1 MFGTTPPPKAAG
13 AQAVGA
19 SAAGGDI
26 IKDTTTAGFAKDVLE
41 ASRKGPVVVHFTSDR
56 SQACKQ
62 MAPMLERALKSAGG
76 KVRLVRMNVD
86 THPTIPQ
93 QLRVQALPTVY
104 AFMDGRPIDGFAGP
118 QPEPQVRAFID
129 RLIGDAAG
137 GEIDEALAEGQAAL
151 DANNLQGAAE
161 IFAAVL
167 QQESQNVLALAGLA
181 QCYLKSGDVERAEQT
196 LALVPPDKASN
207 SAVVQIKAAIALA
220 KQAGSGVDT
229 SALEARIAADPKDH
243 QARIDL
249 AQAHAAHGKK
259 IEALDQLLEAIRR
272 DRKWNEEAARK
283 QLVQLFEAWG
293 PKDAATLEGRRRLS
307 SVLFS

>member
-1 MFGTTPPPKAAG
+1 MFGSTPPPSAA
-13 AQAVGA
+13 ALP
-19 SAAGGDI
+19 AAGGDM

-41 ASRKGPVVVHFTSDR
+41 ASRKIAVVVHFTSER

-62 MAPMLERALKSAGG
+62 MAPMLDRAVKAAGG

-104 AFMDGRPIDGFAGP
+104 AFVDGRPIDGFAGP
-118 QPEPQVRAFID
+118 QPEPQVRAFVD

-137 GEIDEALAEGQAAL
+137 DEIEAALAEAQAAIE
-151 DANNLQGAAE
+151 ANDLQRAAE

-167 QQESQNVLALAGLA
+167 EQDAQNVAALAGLA
-181 QCYLKSGDVERAEQT
+181 QCYLKSGDTERAEQT
-196 LALVPPDKASN
+196 LALVPPDKMSN
-207 SAVVQIKAAIALA
+207 AAVAQVKAAAALA
-220 KQAGSGVDT
+220 KQAA
-229 SALEARIAADPKDH
+229 SAGDSAELEARVAANPKDY

-249 AQAHAAHGKK
+249 AKTYAATGKK
-259 IEALDQLLEAIRR
+259 VEALDQLLDAIRR
-272 DRKWNEEAARK
+272 DRKWNDEAARM
-283 QLVQLFEAWG
+283 QLVLLFEAWG
-293 PKDAATLEGRRRLS
+293 PKDPATLEGRRRLS

>member
-1 MFGTTPPPKAAG
+1 MFGSTPPPNAAG
-13 AQAVGA
+13 TP
-19 SAAGGDI
+19 AAGGDI

-41 ASRKGPVVVHFTSDR
+41 TSRKIAVVVHFTSDR

-62 MAPMLERALKSAGG
+62 MAPMLERAIKAAGG

-118 QPEPQVRAFID
+118 QPEPQVRAFVE

-137 GEIDEALAEGQAAL
+137 DEIEGALAEAQAAL
-151 DANNLQGAAE
+151 DANDLQGAAE
-161 IFAAVL
+161 VFAAVL
-167 QQESQNVLALAGLA
+167 QQDGQNVAALAGLS

-196 LALVPPDKASN
+196 LALVPPDKATN
-207 SAVVQIKAAIALA
+207 SAVVQVKAAVALA
-220 KQAGSGVDT
+220 KQAGSAGDT
-229 SALEARIAADPKDH
+229 TALEARVAADPKDH

-249 AQAHAAHGKK
+249 AKAFAAGGKK
-259 IEALDQLLEAIRR
+259 TEALDHLLEAIRR

-293 PKDAATLEGRRRLS
+293 PKDPATLEGRRRLS

>member
-13 AQAVGA
+13 TP
-19 SAAGGDI
+19 AAGGDL

-41 ASRKGPVVVHFTSDR
+41 ASRKIAVVVHFTSER

-62 MAPMLERALKSAGG
+62 MAPMLERAVKAAGG

-104 AFMDGRPIDGFAGP
+104 AFVDGRPIDGFAGP
-118 QPEPQVRAFID
+118 QPEPQVRAFVD

-137 GEIDEALAEGQAAL
+137 DEIEGALVEAQAAL

-167 QQESQNVLALAGLA
+167 QQEGQNVAALAGLA
-181 QCYLKSGDVERAEQT
+181 QCYLKSGDLERAEQT

-207 SAVVQIKAAIALA
+207 SAVAQVKAAIALA
-220 KQAGSGVDT
+220 KQAGSAGDT

-249 AQAHAAHGKK
+249 AQALAATGKP
-259 IEALDQLLEAIRR
+259 IEALDQLIESIRR

-283 QLVQLFEAWG
+283 QLVLLFEAWG
-293 PKDAATLEGRRRLS
+293 PKDPATLEGRRRLS